1 MIKAKKQSLTTPEAV
16 SLFREMIGYRRHY
29 CEDTEF
35 FRMTDFWNWL
45 ADGDGDGEVKIKTY
59 RTENEED
66 YKRKAGVVAFGERA
80 TLVVDEKLL
89 ENADTGCKLSNYML
103 AHEFA
108 HLALDHHAQGA
119 VVKNFKLYSTAS
131 GNANVPPTKE
141 EYEANLAA
149 VFFQCGIA
157 LLDPKL
163 DALSLAHRANSDVSY
178 VKKAVRMCRLEVFRD
193 ELKRQSYGI
202 ERVVL

>member
-1 MIKAKKQSLTTPEAV
+1 MIMAKKQSLTTPEAV
-16 SLFREMIGYRRHY
+16 SLFREMVAYRRLCY
-29 CEDTEF
+29 EDTEF
-35 FRMTDFWNWL
+35 FRMTDVWNWL
-45 ADGDGDGEVKIKTY
+45 ADGDGAGEVTIKTY
-59 RTENEED
+59 RTENAED
-66 YKRKAGVVAFGERA
+66 YKCKAGVVAFGECA

-89 ENADTGCKLSNYML
+89 KNANSGCKLSNYML

-108 HLALDHHAQGA
+108 HLALDHHTQGA
-119 VVKNFKLYSTAS
+119 VVKNFKLYSTAN
-131 GNANVPPTKE
+131 GNANIPPTKE

-149 VFFQCGIA
+149 VFFQCGPA
-157 LLDPKL
+157 LLDL
-163 DALSLAHRANSDVSY
+163 QWDALTLANQANSDVYY